1 MYESQQTALDSALV
15 QLERSVQT
23 NQPGP
28 AIQTAF
34 REARIAYK
42 QSEWLTAYYSPLTTK
57 TLNGANILTV
67 DDDYRTIEPQGFQV
81 LEELIF
87 PEYSPDNRADALQ
100 QLAMM
105 RVNAKRLRQLADGNT
120 FTDSHVFD
128 ALRLQIFR
136 IVTMGITG
144 FDSPVAFQSLPETV
158 AALEGIR
165 VQLTNYPLTDKNADL
180 ATKLDRAFTG
190 AIAMLQT
197 SRDFDRFDR
206 LTFIRDH
213 ANPIGSLLL
222 DAQNALGITVFSES
236 RFLSPS
242 ARTLNQ
248 AGVFDPNFFV
258 NYAEQRTTP
267 DKIALGKMLFYDPIL
282 SGNSQRT
289 CATCH
294 QPDRDF
300 TDGETKSLATGF
312 GGRRIARNSPT
323 LWNTALQAVQ
333 FADSRVVFLEDQASD
348 VIENHD
354 EMHGS
359 LPDAVKALA
368 ANPRYAA
375 LFAKTYKT
383 GVTEPNLKNA
393 IASYMRSLVSLDSR
407 LDKHLRGENDQV
419 GRKAMLSDEEK
430 LGFNVFMGKGKCAT
444 CHFFP
449 LFNGTVPPAFQETES
464 EVIGTPA
471 TRDEKQVDSDPGKF
485 VITKN
490 AVHQYAFKTPTV
502 RFAGKTAPYM
512 HNGVYRTL
520 EEVVDFYNKGGGN
533 GLGFALD
540 NQTLPFDKLSL
551 TDPEKRGLVA
561 FMKGL

>member
-1 MYESQQTALDSALV
+1 MAR
-15 QLERSVQT
+15 LEHSIQT
-23 NQPGP
+23 NRPGP
-28 AIQTAF
+28 AIQIAF

-42 QSEWLTAYYSPLTTK
+42 QIEWLTAYYSPLTTEA
-57 TLNGANILTV
+57 LNGPNILTV
-67 DDDYRTIEPQGFQV
+67 DDDFRTVTPQGFQV

-87 PEYSPDNRADALQ
+87 PEYDPANRADALQ
-100 QLAMM
+100 QLGMM
-105 RVNAKRLRQLADGNT
+105 RVNARRLRQLADGNT

-128 ALRLQIFR
+128 AFRLELFR

-144 FDSPVAFQSLPETV
+144 FDSPVAFQSLPETI
-158 AALEGIR
+158 AALTGIR
-165 VQLTNYPLTDKNADL
+165 AQLANYPLTDKNADL
-180 ATKLDRAFTG
+180 ATRLDRAFAG
-190 AIAMLQT
+190 AIAMLHQNP
-197 SRDFDRFDR
+197 DFNRFDR

-213 ANPIGSLLL
+213 ANPLSSMVL
-222 DAQNALGITVFSES
+222 DAQNALGVVVFTES

-242 ARTLNQ
+242 ARTLTE
-248 AGVFDPNFFV
+248 AGVFNPNFFV
-258 NYAEQRTTP
+258 NLADNIATP

-282 SGNSQRT
+282 SGKSGRT

-294 QPDRDF
+294 QPARDF
-300 TDGETKSLATGF
+300 ADGETRSLATGF
-312 GGRRIARNSPT
+312 GGRRIARNAPT

-348 VIENHD
+348 VIQNRD

-375 LFAKTYKT
+375 LFANTYKT

-407 LDKHLRGENDQV
+407 LDKHLRGEKLSQ
-419 GRKAMLSDEEK
+419 KAMLSDDEK

-471 TRDEKQVDSDPGKF
+471 GINGKQVDSDPGKF
-485 VITKN
+485 VVTKN
-490 AVHQYAFKTPTV
+490 AVHQHAFKTPTV
-502 RFAGKTAPYM
+502 RFTAKTAPYM
-512 HNGVYRTL
+512 HNGVYQTL
-520 EEVVDFYNKGGGN
+520 ADVVDFYNKGGGN
-533 GLGFALD
+533 GLGFGLD

-551 TDPEKRGLVA
+551 NEAEKRGLVA
-561 FMKGL
+561 FMNGL